1 VAVKIVS
8 RLAVA
13 IRWATYCLQTH
24 PIGDFPLWNENTR
37 IVIGRQP
44 WISVYSNTGRGIDII
59 FSLNTQ
65 QECVHSLI
73 VVEKEPA
80 TQFFT
85 LS

>member
-44 WISVYSNTGRGIDII
+44 WISVYSNTGRGIEYPTRMRSFFNSRGERTSNPI
-59 FSLNTQ
+59 FYT
-65 QECVHSLI
+65 
-73 VVEKEPA
+73 VVR
-80 TQFFT
+80 T
-85 LS
+85 